1 MLATPTVFVFHNSPC
16 ALTVTKVFPQS
27 PTHNLNF
34 LFQRCA
40 LIGMVPQ
47 LNQPATC
54 LLRKTTGSICSAAG
68 C

>member
-1 MLATPTVFVFHNSPC
+1 MLATPAVFVFHNSPY
-16 ALTVTKVFPQS
+16 ALTVTKVFPKCL
-27 PTHNLNF
+27 THNLKC

-40 LIGMVPQ
+40 LSGMVPQ
-47 LNQPATC
+47 FNQPATC